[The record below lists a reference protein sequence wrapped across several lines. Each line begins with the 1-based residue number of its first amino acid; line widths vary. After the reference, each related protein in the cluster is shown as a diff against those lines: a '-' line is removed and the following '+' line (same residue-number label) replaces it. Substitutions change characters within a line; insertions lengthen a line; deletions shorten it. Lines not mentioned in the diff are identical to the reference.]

1 VSVEPAG
8 THWGFGHHARAMTVG
23 LGLGLLSNAFA
34 APLSDADARV
44 YLGILLAAIG
54 AIYLGFAVADGRP
67 SAIDVQAR
75 SAIVFLNIGFLG
87 VQLDADLLL
96 GLGFLAHAG
105 WDWIHHDGHGPTRVR
120 TWYPPFCVVADVV
133 IAVPVLTGWI

>member
-1 VSVEPAG
+1 VSIAPASAPG
-8 THWGFGHHARAMTVG
+8 LRQHARAMAVG

-34 APLSDADARV
+34 APWSDADARA

-54 AIYLGFAVADGRP
+54 AVYLGFAVADGRS
-67 SAIDVQAR
+67 SAIVVQAT
-75 SAIVFLNIGFLG
+75 SAIVFLNTAFLG
-87 VQLDADLLL
+87 VQLESDLLL

-105 WDWIHHDGHGPTRVR
+105 WDWIHHEGHGPTRVR

-133 IAVPVLTGWI
+133 IAVPILAGWV